1 MKTDIPVRGGG
12 AKANLRGTV
21 EVLGPDLGGSPE
33 ENVGELNMV
42 QETQQESSHW

>member
-12 AKANLRGTV
+12 AKANLRGTAG
-21 EVLGPDLGGSPE
+21 VLGPDLGGSSE

-42 QETQQESSHW
+42 QDTQLESSDW